1 MASRP
6 TCIVALCALV
16 SFTSPLSAGAAGFEL
31 SAAGGRGLGRAGAVI
46 VAEDSPLA
54 LMTNPAQLAGQG
66 TRLFASA
73 NMVMPHMCFER
84 QDTETGAFYPEIC
97 NEVKL
102 ALSPDISLTLPV
114 RDDLTLAIGVV
125 ATPGLSQGRYGSDLA
140 VQDIPVRYATT
151 NASTLLFFPSVG
163 LGYTPHPMLRVGA
176 TFGLGMAI
184 IRDESYTY
192 AGFGSDLS
200 TTLRAE
206 DFFVPKITLGVSAGP
221 FSGLELAGVF
231 SYTSDI
237 VSREAEVVLDGQI
250 PFGAS
255 TFIVDDTIPGIDF
268 RAPQTWTLEL
278 GLRYAKKRPGAAEE
292 GIGDRLATERFDV
305 EFDVAMVGSD
315 RVTRYDVDFPDDAT
329 VTATLDDSSL
339 ELPLPDRVTR
349 ELRWR
354 RQYVA
359 RIGGDVTVV
368 PDRFAMRAGF
378 AYETNGTR
386 EAYRNINVTPYE
398 RFTVGLGM
406 TARFGR
412 FDVSLAYAR
421 VIQPTQTVSIEAAR
435 LERAL
440 GGVADP
446 ATDTQIVNAGTYR
459 TAYDVIALEA
469 TYAFGR

>member
-1 MASRP
+1 MLSRP
-6 TCIVALCALV
+6 TCIVALFALV
-16 SFTSPLSAGAAGFEL
+16 SFTSPEAAVAAGFEL

-46 VAEDSPLA
+46 VAEDTPLA

-66 TRLFASA
+66 TRLFAST
-73 NMVMPHMCFER
+73 NMVVPHMCFAR
-84 QDTETGAFYPEIC
+84 QDTETGMRYPEIC

-114 RDDLTLAIGVV
+114 RDDLTLAIGVL
-125 ATPGLSQGRYGSDLA
+125 ATPGLSSSRYGSGLA
-140 VQDIPVRYATT
+140 VEDIPIRYATT
-151 NASTLLFFPSVG
+151 NARTLLFFPSVG
-163 LGYTPHPMLRVGA
+163 VGYRPHRLLRVGA

-192 AGFGSDLS
+192 AGFDSDLS

-221 FSGLELAGVF
+221 FSGVELASVF

-237 VSREAEVVLDGQI
+237 VSREAEVVLAGEI
-250 PFGAS
+250 PFLGS
-255 TFIVDDTIPGIDF
+255 TFIVDDTIPSIDF
-268 RAPQTWTLEL
+268 RAPQTWALEL
-278 GLRYAKKRPGAAEE
+278 GLRYAKKRTGAA
-292 GIGDRLATERFDV
+292 GASGDRLATERFDV
-305 EFDVAMVGSD
+305 ELDVAMVGSD
-315 RVTRYDVDFPDDAT
+315 RITRYDVDFPDDAN
-329 VTATLDDSSL
+329 VTAVFEGSAL

-368 PDRFAMRAGF
+368 PDRFAVRAGF
-378 AYETNGTR
+378 AYESNGTR

-398 RFTVGLGM
+398 RFTVGLGL
-406 TARFGR
+406 TARFGP

-421 VIQPTQTVSIEAAR
+421 VIQPTQTVRIEAAR

-446 ATDTQIVNAGTYR
+446 ASDTQIINAGTYR

-469 TYAFGR
+469 TYAFDR